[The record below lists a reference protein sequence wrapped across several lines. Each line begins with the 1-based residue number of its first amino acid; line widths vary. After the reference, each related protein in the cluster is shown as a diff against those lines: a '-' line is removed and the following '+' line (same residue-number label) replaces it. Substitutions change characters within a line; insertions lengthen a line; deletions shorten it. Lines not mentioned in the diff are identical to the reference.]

1 MDVAMGQIP
10 HSTERISGYRNSLFI
25 VDVAVGQIPH
35 STERISSS
43 YMGLQISILS
53 ESVID

>member
-1 MDVAMGQIP
+1 MGQIP